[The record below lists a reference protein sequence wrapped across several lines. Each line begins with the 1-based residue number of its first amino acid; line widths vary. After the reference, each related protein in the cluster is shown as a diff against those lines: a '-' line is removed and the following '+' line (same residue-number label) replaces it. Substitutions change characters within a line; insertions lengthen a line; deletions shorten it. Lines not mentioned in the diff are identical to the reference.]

1 MKTGTLTKTKWTID
15 PPHSEFG
22 FKVKHLMITN
32 VKGVFRDVEALIYTE
47 DDDFSKSDIEV
58 RINAASIETGD
69 EKRNTHLKSP
79 DFFDVENHKQLI
91 FVGKRMER
99 TRDEDRY
106 ILFGDLSIKGVV
118 VPVKLD
124 VEYQGTMKDPW
135 GVEKV
140 GFEISGTI
148 SRKDWQ
154 MNWNTALE
162 TGGVLVGDE
171 VKINCEIQLIKQTL
185 GNNPIS

>member
-1 MKTGTLTKTKWTID
+1 MKTGTITKTKWTID
-15 PPHSEFG
+15 PAHSEFE

-32 VKGVFRDVEALIYTE
+32 VKGVFRDVEAIIYTE
-47 DDDFSKSDIEV
+47 GNDFSKSDIEV
-58 RINAASIETGD
+58 RINAASVDTGD
-69 EKRNTHLKSP
+69 EKRNAHLKSP

-91 FVGKRMER
+91 FIGKRMER

-106 ILFGDLSIKGVV
+106 LLYGDLSIKGVV

-135 GVEKV
+135 GVEKS
-140 GFEISGTI
+140 GFEVSGTI
-148 SRKDWQ
+148 SRKEWQ
-154 MNWNTALE
+154 LNWNTALE

-171 VKINCEIQLIKQTL
+171 VKINCEIQLVKQTL